1 MANTDT
7 NNAHKCS
14 LVGKEMQRKI
24 SGRYHYTPIRK
35 VNVRNIDDTEAP
47 VRLGASGSSLLST
60 AVDTV
65 ELPCKTTPSFSHM
78 HAH

>member
-1 MANTDT
+1 MLISWKG
-7 NNAHKCS
+7 NA
-14 LVGKEMQRKI
+14 KENLR
-24 SGRYHYTPIRK
+24 RYHYTPIRK
-35 VNVRNIDDTEAP
+35 ANVRNIDDTEAL
-47 VRLGASGSSLLST
+47 VRLGARGSSLLPT